1 MEIFLQVSLAFPT
14 VIFSFLL
21 CLAVLYWVVVAF
33 GLIEIDVLDVEADS
47 ALEGPAAALLS
58 KLKLRDVPLTLVLT
72 LLIFFAWFIS
82 YFADLWLLSLLPLE
96 WLRYPLG
103 LVVAALALLLAVA
116 PTRLLCAP
124 LRPLFLKLEV
134 TSSKSVLDRKSVV

>member
-58 KLKLRDVPLTLVLT
+58 KLKLRDVPLTLVGGIGY
-72 LLIFFAWFIS
+72 LIAGSVDIK
-82 YFADLWLLSLLPLE
+82 
-96 WLRYPLG
+96 
-103 LVVAALALLLAVA
+103 LLAMLLAGSIPGIVIGS
-116 PTRLLCAP
+116 RLTTVLDERFVQRSLAVI
-124 LRPLFLKLEV
+124 LFLAGLKM
-134 TSSKSVLDRKSVV
+134 VLS